1 MQAQKTPEAPKV
13 TDRFSGIA
21 VRKAF
26 KAALDTMFI
35 NVIKKLTRVYFGE
48 LSLRSFATRKI

>member
-21 VRKAF
+21 VRKVF

-48 LSLRSFATRKI
+48 LSLRSCLFR